1 MYFFPSV
8 SGIFIRKFL
17 YHLPAF
23 RNNKEFSGECRF
35 ARPIRSGN
43 SVSEFLQ
50 YTDNIEI
57 YWILNSPRK
66 WNNGMVEHWN
76 IGFQKDISHFNFI
89 ANPVGGGTIN
99 PTLHYPRSHYS
110 YIPVFHHSN

>member
-1 MYFFPSV
+1 MSFFPPHSV
-8 SGIFIRKFL
+8 RQ
-17 YHLPAF
+17 Y
-23 RNNKEFSGECRF
+23 
-35 ARPIRSGN
+35 
-43 SVSEFLQ
+43 VSKILQ

-57 YWILNSPRK
+57 CWILNSPRK

-99 PTLHYPRSHYS
+99 PTLHYPRTHYS
-110 YIPVFHHSN
+110 YIPVFHHSNCERSELT